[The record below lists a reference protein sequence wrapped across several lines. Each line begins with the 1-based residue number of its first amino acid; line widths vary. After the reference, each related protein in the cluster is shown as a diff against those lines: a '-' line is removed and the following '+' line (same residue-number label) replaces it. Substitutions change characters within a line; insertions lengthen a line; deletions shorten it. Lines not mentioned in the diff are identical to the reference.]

1 MDRSWYWKAGLIVL
15 ITLGAVYALVPT
27 WTYFQLPAEQRNEAG
42 VFEQHR
48 PNWAPKRHLNLG
60 LDLQGGI
67 HLVMG
72 VEVDRA
78 VREKAVRRA
87 EELALDLDRRSIKGV
102 DVKGDP
108 DTGIVTVSG
117 PADAVSKAKDE
128 ITAGYTDMYMRRSSS
143 GSFELAMKDDAIKLL
158 KESAV
163 DQAVKA
169 IRNRVDKWGVSEPTI
184 AKKGDNAILVQL
196 PGYSNP
202 EKAKEL
208 LGKTAQLEFK
218 MVDDADTSLTQ
229 LKDLPQGITLDWD
242 RYEGP
247 GGAQVSSPYLRGK
260 DRNQLTTFLQGKA
273 PPGREFGLQKV
284 EERGRGEGYYRTYTV
299 DKKAGLTGEYIT
311 DARVAFDNSPG
322 EGNRPYVQVTF
333 NRTGAEV
340 FGRLTAANVKKRM
353 AIVLDDNVDSAPVIQ
368 SEIPGGVCS
377 IHLGGLKPINE
388 VLQEAKDLALVLKS
402 GALPAPV
409 RILEERS
416 VGASLGPEL
425 IRRGTKAAVA
435 GLLLVLLFMAAYYR
449 FSGFVAD
456 VALVLN
462 GIVVLA
468 VMALMDST
476 LTLPGIAGFV
486 LTLGMA
492 VDANVLINERIREE
506 MKGGKSIATAVQ
518 QGYDKVFWTIFD
530 GHVTALVAGFVIRAY
545 GSGPVRGF
553 ATTLI
558 IGLLASMF
566 TSIVVTRA
574 IVEWFVGHGK
584 LHKAFSV

>member
-1 MDRSWYWKAGLIVL
+1 MDRAWYWKAGFILAVTLIS
-15 ITLGAVYALVPT
+15 IWALVPSV
-27 WTYFQLPAEQRNEAG
+27 TYFRLPAAERNEAS
-42 VFEQHR
+42 VFEQAR
-48 PNWAPKRHLNLG
+48 PKWAPAKHLNLG

-87 EELALDLDRRSIKGV
+87 EEISAELDRKEIKNV
-102 DVKGDP
+102 DVRGDP
-108 DTGIVTVSG
+108 DTGFVTLSA
-117 PADAVSKAKDE
+117 PDVSKAKDVVTE
-128 ITAGYTDMYMRRSSS
+128 QYPDMWVRKSSAGVV
-143 GSFELAMKDDAIKLL
+143 ELAMKDDAVKAL

-169 IRNRVDKWGVSEPTI
+169 IRNRVDSWGVSEPTI
-184 AKKGDNAILVQL
+184 AKRGDSSILVQL

-218 MVDDADTSLTQ
+218 MVDDADTSLTK
-229 LKDLPQGITLDWD
+229 LTDLPKGITLDWD

-247 GGAQVSSPYLRGK
+247 GGALVSSPFLRAK
-260 DRNQLTTFLQGKA
+260 DRTELATYLQGKA
-273 PPGREFGLQKV
+273 PAGHEFGIQKI
-284 EERGRGEGYYRTYTV
+284 EERGRGEGYYRTYTL

-333 NRTGAEV
+333 NRTGADL

-377 IHLGGLKPINE
+377 IHMGGLKPINE
-388 VLQEAKDLALVLKS
+388 ILQEAKDLALVLKS

-425 IRRGTKAAVA
+425 VRRGTKAAVA
-435 GLLLVLLFMAAYYR
+435 GLLLVLLFMAFYYR

-456 VALVLN
+456 IALVLN

-506 MKGGKSIATAVQ
+506 MKGGKSIASAVQ

-553 ATTLI
+553 APTLI

>member
-1 MDRSWYWKAGLIVL
+1 MDRAWYWKAGFIAAVTVL
-15 ITLGAVYALVPT
+15 AVWALVPSV
-27 WTYFQLPAEQRNEAG
+27 TYFRLPASERNEASA
-42 VFEQHR
+42 FEKAR
-48 PNWAPKRHLNLG
+48 PKWGPSKHLNLG

-67 HLVMG
+67 YLLMG
-72 VEVDRA
+72 VEVDKA

-87 EELALDLDRRSIKGV
+87 EEISAELERKEIKGA
-102 DVKGDP
+102 DVRGDP
-108 DTGIVTVSG
+108 DTGIVTVTV
-117 PADAVSKAKDE
+117 ADVGKAKDLVAE
-128 ITAGYTDMYMRRSSS
+128 EYTDMFIRKVNA
-143 GSFELAMKDDAIKLL
+143 GSFDLGMKDDAVKLL
-158 KESAV
+158 KDSAV

-184 AKKGDNAILVQL
+184 AKRGDSSILVQL

-208 LGKTAQLEFK
+208 IGKTAQLEFK
-218 MVDDADTSLTQ
+218 IADDTDTSLTQ
-229 LKDLPQGITLDWD
+229 LKDLPAGVTLDWD
-242 RYEGP
+242 RFT
-247 GGAQVSSPYLRGK
+247 GAGDASVQSPYLASK
-260 DRNQLTTFLQGKA
+260 DRALLESYLKDKA
-273 PPGREFGLQKV
+273 PKDHSFAIGKIDARPGQPAT
-284 EERGRGEGYYRTYTV
+284 YRSWMLE
-299 DKKAGLTGEYIT
+299 KKAGLTGEYIT
-311 DARVAFDNSPG
+311 DARVAFDQAPG
-322 EGNRPYVQVTF
+322 EGNRPYVQLTF
-333 NRTGAEV
+333 NKTGADL
-340 FGRLTAANVKKRM
+340 FGALTKNNVKRRM
-353 AIVLDDNVDSAPVIQ
+353 AIVLDDTVDSAPIIQ
-368 SEIPGGVCS
+368 TEIPGGICS
-377 IHLGGLKPINE
+377 IHLGGLKPVNE
-388 VLQEAKDLALVLKS
+388 ILDEAKDLALVLKS

-425 IRRGTKAAVA
+425 IRRGSMAALV
-435 GLLLVLLFMAAYYR
+435 GLLAVLVFMAFYYR
-449 FSGFVAD
+449 FSGIVAD

-462 GIVVLA
+462 GLVVLA
-468 VMALMDST
+468 IMAALDST

-506 MKGGKSIATAVQ
+506 LKTGKQIAAAIRT
-518 QGYDKVFWTIFD
+518 GYDKVFWTIFD

-574 IVEWFVGHGK
+574 IVEWFVGHGR
-584 LHKAFSV
+584 LHKAVSF

>member
-1 MDRSWYWKAGLIVL
+1 MDRAWYWKAGFIAAVTVL
-15 ITLGAVYALVPT
+15 AVWALVPSV
-27 WTYFQLPAEQRNEAG
+27 TYFRLPASERNEASA
-42 VFEQHR
+42 FEKAR
-48 PNWAPKRHLNLG
+48 PKWGPSKHLNLG

-67 HLVMG
+67 YLLMG
-72 VEVDRA
+72 VEVDKA

-87 EELALDLDRRSIKGV
+87 EEISAELERKEIKGA
-102 DVKGDP
+102 DVRGDP
-108 DTGIVTVSG
+108 DTGIVTVTV
-117 PADAVSKAKDE
+117 ADVGKAKDLVAE
-128 ITAGYTDMYMRRSSS
+128 EYTDMFIRKVNA
-143 GSFELAMKDDAIKLL
+143 GSFDLGMKDDAVKLL
-158 KESAV
+158 KDSAV

-184 AKKGDNAILVQL
+184 AKRGDSSILVQL

-208 LGKTAQLEFK
+208 IGKTAQLEFK
-218 MVDDADTSLTQ
+218 IADDTDTSLTQ
-229 LKDLPQGITLDWD
+229 LKDLPAGVTLDWD
-242 RYEGP
+242 RFT
-247 GGAQVSSPYLRGK
+247 GAGDASVQSPYLASK
-260 DRNQLTTFLQGKA
+260 DRALLESYLKDKA
-273 PPGREFGLQKV
+273 PKDHSFAIGKIDARPGQPAT
-284 EERGRGEGYYRTYTV
+284 YRSWMLE
-299 DKKAGLTGEYIT
+299 KKAGLTGEYIT
-311 DARVAFDNSPG
+311 DARVAFDQAPG
-322 EGNRPYVQVTF
+322 EGNRPYVQLTF
-333 NRTGAEV
+333 NKTGADL
-340 FGRLTAANVKKRM
+340 FGALTKNNVKRRM
-353 AIVLDDNVDSAPVIQ
+353 AIVLDDTVDSAPIIQ
-368 SEIPGGVCS
+368 TEIPGGICS
-377 IHLGGLKPINE
+377 IHLGGLKPVNE
-388 VLQEAKDLALVLKS
+388 ILDEAKDLALVLKS

-425 IRRGTKAAVA
+425 IRRGSMAALV
-435 GLLLVLLFMAAYYR
+435 GLLAVLVFMAFYYR
-449 FSGFVAD
+449 FSGIVAD

-462 GIVVLA
+462 GLVVLA
-468 VMALMDST
+468 IMALLNST

-506 MKGGKSIATAVQ
+506 LKTGKQIAAAIRT
-518 QGYDKVFWTIFD
+518 GYDKVFWTIFD

-574 IVEWFVGHGK
+574 IVEWFVGHGR
-584 LHKAFSV
+584 LHKAVSF

>member
-1 MDRSWYWKAGLIVL
+1 MDRSWYWKAGFIAAVTVL
-15 ITLGAVYALVPT
+15 AIWALVPSV
-27 WTYFQLPAEQRNEAG
+27 TYFRLPASERNEASA
-42 VFEQHR
+42 FDKAR
-48 PNWAPKRHLNLG
+48 PRWAPAKHLNLG

-72 VEVDRA
+72 VEVDKA

-87 EELALDLDRRSIKGV
+87 EEISAELDRKKIAGA

-108 DTGIVTVSG
+108 DTGIVTVTA
-117 PADAVSKAKDE
+117 ADVSQAKNLISDE
-128 ITAGYTDMYMRRSSS
+128 YTDMYVRKVT
-143 GSFELAMKDDAIKLL
+143 GTSFELGMKDDAVKQL
-158 KESAV
+158 KDSAV

-184 AKKGDNAILVQL
+184 AKRGDASILVQL

-208 LGKTAQLEFK
+208 IGKTAQLEFK
-218 MVDDADTSLTQ
+218 IVDDADTSLTQ
-229 LKDLPQGITLDWD
+229 LKDLPQGVTLDWD
-242 RYEGP
+242 RFT
-247 GGAQVSSPYLRGK
+247 GAGDATVQSPYLKSNDRGLLEQYIK
-260 DRNQLTTFLQGKA
+260 DKA
-273 PPGREFGLQKV
+273 PRDHSFAIGKIDERPGQPAV
-284 EERGRGEGYYRTYTV
+284 YRSWLL

-311 DARVAFDNSPG
+311 DARVAFDQSPG
-322 EGNRPYVQVTF
+322 EGNRPYVQLTF
-333 NRTGAEV
+333 NKTGADL
-340 FGRLTAANVKKRM
+340 FGTLTKNNVKKRM
-353 AIVLDDNVDSAPVIQ
+353 AIVLDDTVDSAPIIQ
-368 SEIPGGVCS
+368 TEIPGGVCS
-377 IHLGGLKPINE
+377 IHLGGLKPVNE
-388 VLQEAKDLALVLKS
+388 ILEEAKDLALVLKS

-425 IRRGTKAAVA
+425 IRRGSLSALI
-435 GLLLVLLFMAAYYR
+435 GLFAVLLFMAVYYR
-449 FSGFVAD
+449 FSGLVAD

-462 GIVVLA
+462 GLVVLA
-468 VMALMDST
+468 IMAALNST

-506 MKGGKSIATAVQ
+506 LKTGRAIGSAVKT
-518 QGYDKVFWTIFD
+518 GYDKVFWTIFD

-574 IVEWFVGHGK
+574 IVEWFVSHGR
-584 LHKAFSV
+584 LHKAVSF